1 MNSFALSKE
10 EKVLKRKDFI
20 RRSSNDR
27 KRVFPHFLVI
37 MKPNNLGITR
47 LGLTVG
53 KNRGGAVQR
62 NRIKRLLR
70 EFFRRSKNKL
80 PPSQDIII
88 VALKGSD
95 PLTYCQVLE
104 ELTPLMVGSGS

>member
-1 MNSFALSKE
+1 MKSYSLPKE
-10 EKVLKRKDFI
+10 ERILKRKDFI
-20 RRSSNDR
+20 RRSQVDQ

-37 MKPNNLGITR
+37 IKPNNLGITR

-70 EFFRRSKNKL
+70 EFFRRSKSKL
-80 PPSQDIII
+80 PPSKDIVI

-95 PLTYCQVLE
+95 PLTYCQVFE
-104 ELTPLMVGSGS
+104 ELAPLLA

>member
-1 MNSFALSKE
+1 MKSYGLPKE
-10 EKVLKRKDFI
+10 ERVLKRKDFI
-20 RRSSNDR
+20 KRSLADK
-27 KRVFPHFLVI
+27 KRVFPHFMVI

-70 EFFRRSKNKL
+70 EFFRRSKAKF

-95 PLTYCQVLE
+95 PLTYRQVFE
-104 ELTPLMVGSGS
+104 ELAPLLV

>member
-1 MNSFALSKE
+1 MKSYSFPKE
-10 EKVLKRKDFI
+10 ERVLKRKDFI
-20 RRSSNDR
+20 RRSLADK

-37 MKPNNLGITR
+37 IKPNNLGITR

-70 EFFRRSKNKL
+70 EFFRKAKAQL
-80 PPSQDIII
+80 PPSRDIII

-95 PLTYCQVLE
+95 PLTYCQVFE
-104 ELTPLMVGSGS
+104 ELTPLLV